1 MREVKGGTA
10 VLIPSLVM
18 FLQAPKSRWMRLVRE
33 VNEATPL
40 SDNSWLKA
48 KLRLVREERFAT
60 FLIPLSVTALSI
72 S

>member
-1 MREVKGGTA
+1 
-10 VLIPSLVM
+10 
-18 FLQAPKSRWMRLVRE
+18 
-33 VNEATPL
+33 L